1 MSTSS
6 SPAPTRADI
15 EERIAFYNRQ
25 LVALA
30 AGSTANRMS
39 REEWAA
45 NVDSAQRRLA
55 ALKTA
60 LKLQRM

>member
-1 MSTSS
+1 VSTSS
-6 SPAPTRADI
+6 SPALTRADI
-15 EERIAFYNRQ
+15 EERIAFYNAQ

-45 NVDSAQRRLA
+45 NVDAAQRRLA